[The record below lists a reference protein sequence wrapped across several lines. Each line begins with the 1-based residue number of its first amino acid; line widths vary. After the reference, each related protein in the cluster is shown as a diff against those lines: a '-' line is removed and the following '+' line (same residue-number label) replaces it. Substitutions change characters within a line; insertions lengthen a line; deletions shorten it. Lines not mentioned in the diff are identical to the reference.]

1 MKTTDSC
8 KYSEYRPSKCF
19 IRGRLVVQTPEER
32 VRQALLRKMVEELGF
47 PKGLI
52 SVERATLQQ
61 RRTDI
66 VCYTKEMRALLL
78 VECKAGAITEA
89 AIAQAVGYNDQV
101 KAPFICLANG
111 EGATT
116 FWFEGKKRKSVPFL
130 PQFKELYAFSQKC

>member
-1 MKTTDSC
+1 MKTTDS
-8 KYSEYRPSKCF
+8 SRSSKCF

-52 SVERATLQQ
+52 SVERATLK

-66 VCYTKEMRALLL
+66 VCYTKEMRPLLL
-78 VECKAGAITEA
+78 IECKAGPIREEAIRQ
-89 AIAQAVGYNDQV
+89 AIGYNDQV

-116 FWFEGKKRKSVPFL
+116 FWFEGKTRKSAPFL
-130 PQFKELYAFSQKC
+130 PQFKELYAFCQKC